1 VRFQNSA
8 TVPAPIVMRAL
19 SAVCLQIIEANA
31 VSGFP
36 AALAYVTGVNLT
48 CRRNEHRWPGLL
60 DIP

>member
-19 SAVCLQIIEANA
+19 SAVCLQIIE
-31 VSGFP
+31 VDGFP